1 MRDAVEY
8 ALSGKCIVY
17 PTTTQ
22 PALGCLPEPA
32 ALDTLYE
39 LKQRPADMPVSIG
52 VTSLEQAAAL
62 VEVPPDVHSILA
74 DFPEGSLTVVLRA
87 HKTLD
92 ARLGGDN
99 VAIRVVAHP
108 VAKELLAITG
118 PLTATSAN
126 RSGEAP
132 VSDCDKAAQLLSA
145 SGEGGIGSMSGT
157 CPGEMPSTL
166 IAWHSVYGSTE
177 LSDTEVFREGVVSKE
192 EILIWLKRRI

>member
-17 PTTTQ
+17 PTTTH

-32 ALDTLYE
+32 ALDMLYE
-39 LKQRPADMPVSIG
+39 LKQRPAEMPVSIG

-132 VSDCDKAAQLLSA
+132 VSDCDKAAHLLSA
-145 SGEGGIGSMSGT
+145 SGEGIGSISGT
-157 CPGEMPSTL
+157 CPGGMPSTL
-166 IAWHSVYGSTE
+166 IAWYSVYGSTE
-177 LSDTEVFREGVVSKE
+177 LSDSEVLREGVVSKE
-192 EILIWLKRRI
+192 EILIWLRRRI

>member
-32 ALDTLYE
+32 ALDMLYE

-74 DFPEGSLTVVLRA
+74 AFPEGSLTVVLPA

-92 ARLGGDN
+92 TRLGGDN

-126 RSGEAP
+126 KSGEAP
-132 VSDCDKAAQLLSA
+132 VSDCDKAAHLLSS
-145 SGEGGIGSMSGT
+145 SGEGIGSISGT
-157 CPGEMPSTL
+157 CPGGMPSTL
-166 IAWHSVYGSTE
+166 IAWYSVYGSTE
-177 LSDTEVFREGVVSKE
+177 LNDTEVLREGVVSKE
-192 EILIWLKRRI
+192 EILIWLRRRI

>member
-1 MRDAVEY
+1 MQDAVEY

-39 LKQRPADMPVSIG
+39 LKRRPADMPVSIG
-52 VTSLEQAAAL
+52 VNSLEQAAAL

-74 DFPEGSLTVVLRA
+74 DFPEGSLTVILRA

-126 RSGEAP
+126 RSGEVP

-145 SGEGGIGSMSGT
+145 SGEGSIGSISGT
-157 CPGEMPSTL
+157 CSGEMPSTL

-177 LSDTEVFREGVVSKE
+177 LSDTEVLREGVVSKE

>member
-1 MRDAVEY
+1 MQWSTRFQAN
-8 ALSGKCIVY
+8 ASSIRRRPSQRSGACLSR
-17 PTTTQ
+17 
-22 PALGCLPEPA
+22 LPST
-32 ALDTLYE
+32 LLYE

-126 RSGEAP
+126 RSGEVP

-145 SGEGGIGSMSGT
+145 SGEG
-157 CPGEMPSTL
+157 
-166 IAWHSVYGSTE
+166 V
-177 LSDTEVFREGVVSKE
+177 
-192 EILIWLKRRI
+192 

>member
-1 MRDAVEY
+1 M
-8 ALSGKCIVY
+8 
-17 PTTTQ
+17 
-22 PALGCLPEPA
+22 
-32 ALDTLYE
+32 LYE
-39 LKQRPADMPVSIG
+39 LKQRPAEMPVSIG

-126 RSGEAP
+126 KSGEAP
-132 VSDCDKAAQLLSA
+132 VSDCDKAPHLLSS
-145 SGEGGIGSMSGT
+145 SGEGIGSISGT
-157 CPGEMPSTL
+157 CPGGMPSTL
-166 IAWHSVYGSTE
+166 IAWYSVYGSTE
-177 LSDTEVFREGVVSKE
+177 LSDSEVLREGVVSKE
-192 EILIWLKRRI
+192 EILIWLRKRI

>member
-126 RSGEAP
+126 RSGEIP
-132 VSDCDKAAQLLSA
+132 VSDCDKAAQLLST
-145 SGEGGIGSMSGT
+145 SGEEGIGSISGT
-157 CPGEMPSTL
+157 CSGEMPSTL
-166 IAWHSVYGSTE
+166 IAWYSVYGSTE
-177 LSDTEVFREGVVSKE
+177 LSDIEVLREGVVSKE
-192 EILIWLKRRI
+192 EILIWLKKGI